1 MNLNDLYF
9 QIQSKKSF
17 LCVGLDTDI
26 DKIPKHLLKEQD
38 PVFEFNKAIV
48 DATADIVV
56 AYKPNFAFYEA
67 MGITGM
73 QSLLKTTK
81 YIKEKYPEI
90 FLIADA
96 KRGDIGNTAKM
107 YAKSVFEIYNFDS
120 ITLSPYMGHDS
131 ITPFL
136 EYPDKWVIV
145 LGLTSNPGAA
155 DFQLN
160 VLENGEQV
168 YINTIKKIAE
178 LGDVNNIMFVVGA
191 TRPQLFQEIRKI
203 IPHHFLLVP
212 GVGAQGGNVSEVYDF
227 GHSSKVGLI
236 VNSSRGIIY
245 ADSSEHFAQEA
256 RNVALILQ
264 KQMAIQI

>member
-1 MNLNDLYF
+1 MNLNDIYS
-9 QIQSKKSF
+9 QIQRKKSF

-26 DKIPKHLLKEQD
+26 DKIPKHLLKLQD

-48 DATADIVV
+48 DATADITI

-67 MGITGM
+67 MGVEGM
-73 QSLLKTTK
+73 QSLLKTTR
-81 YIKEKYPEI
+81 YIKQKYPEI

-96 KRGDIGNTAKM
+96 KRGDIGNTARM

-120 ITLSPYMGHDS
+120 ITLSPYMGKDS

-136 EYPDKWVIV
+136 EYVDKWVIV
-145 LGLTSNPGAA
+145 LGLTSNPGAS

-160 VLENGEQV
+160 IIEGGEPV
-168 YINTIKKIAE
+168 YINTIKKIAQF
-178 LGDVNNIMFVVGA
+178 GNVNNTMFVVGA
-191 TRPQLFQEIRKI
+191 TRPQLFQEIRKVV
-203 IPHHFLLVP
+203 PEHFLLVP
-212 GVGAQGGNVSEVYDF
+212 GVGAQGGSVSDVYNF

-245 ADSSEHFAQEA
+245 AGSDENFAQEA
-256 RNVALILQ
+256 RVAAIKL
-264 KQMAIQI
+264 KEQMAKQI